1 MIEKMHYLH
10 QLEASLEELERAYI
24 HINMNL
30 YENRLKGDIDVMK
43 YQHRI
48 CSVIVSH
55 DKKRIQWYILDE
67 FAIDVSHSNMDR
79 LRGLFEYMKKE
90 LLTSPMLVQEDLIK
104 NTALGYIQNIG
115 LT

>member
-1 MIEKMHYLH
+1 MIGKMYYLR

-30 YENRLKGDIDVMK
+30 YKDKQTNEIDVKK
-43 YQHRI
+43 YIERH

-55 DKKRIQWYILDE
+55 DRKRIQWYILDE
-67 FAIDVSHSNMDR
+67 FAIDVSHSNMDK
-79 LRGLFEYMKKE
+79 LRELFDHMKKE
-90 LLTSPMLVQEDLIK
+90 LLPYPPLVQEDLIK